1 MIGTS
6 SRWIFFHSKKPIWDL
21 CVAFSIL
28 YICNNPHLTKTYLPA
43 IAILC
48 AMEWHCGTGSV
59 AMFQGR
65 GRSHEANAG
74 GVLRRKLLGDLSPLR
89 GPWGWGWGGHWRRAS
104 RRKRGSWEAIWE
116 VRMGT
121 RCINQN
127 HQSNLGILKAVC
139 GFRVYDVYCLWPF
152 PNILG
157 LGEILLDLPGG
168 IS

>member
-1 MIGTS
+1 MLLFPSCISASQPPLDES
-6 SRWIFFHSKKPIWDL
+6 S
-21 CVAFSIL
+21 
-28 YICNNPHLTKTYLPA
+28 YLPA

-89 GPWGWGWGGHWRRAS
+89 GPWGWGWGGHWRRVS

-127 HQSNLGILKAVC
+127 HQSSLGILKTVC